1 MLLIYRLSLKQV
13 LYAHVQAVFLSP
25 VKNLRLKNDNYRKS
39 KIRNSFTTTNS
50 SKLPSSRSTNG
61 ASESSK
67 KVLTPFFLIRWI
79 QCVLCATFQSNVH
92 FYYNYVHLVTKRF
105 VH

>member
-1 MLLIYRLSLKQV
+1 MQMLLIYRLSLKQV

-50 SKLPSSRSTNG
+50 SKLPAVIQQIHKRCFRKF
-61 ASESSK
+61 K
-67 KVLTPFFLIRWI
+67 KGSDTFFSDTVDTM
-79 QCVLCATFQSNVH
+79 CSLCNIPI
-92 FYYNYVHLVTKRF
+92 
-105 VH
+105 